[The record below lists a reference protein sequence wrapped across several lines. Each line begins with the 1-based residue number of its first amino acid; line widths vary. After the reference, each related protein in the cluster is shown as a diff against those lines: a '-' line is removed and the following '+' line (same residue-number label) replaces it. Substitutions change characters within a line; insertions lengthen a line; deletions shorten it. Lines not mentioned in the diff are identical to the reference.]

1 MGNGTRPWH
10 SRLDVG
16 GYLYNG
22 TTHERKR
29 MKAFEILT
37 GELVL
42 VYAETEEEAMDK
54 LGEGEYEEIE
64 TLSEVQR
71 EYEVAE

>member
-1 MGNGTRPWH
+1 
-10 SRLDVG
+10 
-16 GYLYNG
+16 
-22 TTHERKR
+22 

-42 VYAETEEEAMDK
+42 VYAETEEEALEK

-64 TLSEVQR
+64 TLSEVQTS
-71 EYEVAE
+71 YEVAE

>member
-1 MGNGTRPWH
+1 MR
-10 SRLDVG
+10 
-16 GYLYNG
+16 
-22 TTHERKR
+22 
-29 MKAFEILT
+29 AFEILT

-42 VYAETEEEAMDK
+42 VYAETEDEAMEK

>member
-1 MGNGTRPWH
+1 
-10 SRLDVG
+10 
-16 GYLYNG
+16 
-22 TTHERKR
+22 

>member
-1 MGNGTRPWH
+1 
-10 SRLDVG
+10 
-16 GYLYNG
+16 
-22 TTHERKR
+22 

-42 VYAETEEEAMDK
+42 VYAETEDEAMEK
-54 LGEGEYEEIE
+54 LADGDYEEIE

>member
-1 MGNGTRPWH
+1 
-10 SRLDVG
+10 
-16 GYLYNG
+16 
-22 TTHERKR
+22 

-42 VYAETEEEAMDK
+42 VYAETEDEAMEK

>member
-1 MGNGTRPWH
+1 
-10 SRLDVG
+10 
-16 GYLYNG
+16 
-22 TTHERKR
+22 

-42 VYAETEEEAMDK
+42 VYADNEDEAMDK

-64 TLSEVQR
+64 CLSEVQR
-71 EYEVAE
+71 VYEVETNDN